1 MKEKDNSKNEVCK
14 IWCPPAP
21 HTDKSAVNSYCHT
34 VHPKMP
40 GTVYSGIFSE
50 EHNIRIFVEPYSSAV
65 YVKTCM
71 KILQNSKIKK

>member
-1 MKEKDNSKNEVCK
+1 
-14 IWCPPAP
+14 
-21 HTDKSAVNSYCHT
+21 
-34 VHPKMP
+34 MP